1 MVLLEE
7 ATMSFYYV
15 IVEIRNHKGGKHFL
29 HKNEMWRSMDLSKGK
44 QIMKCE
50 WVFKSKPKLALLINI
65 KQGL

>member
-1 MVLLEE
+1 M
-7 ATMSFYYV
+7 TFYYV
-15 IVEIRNHKGGKHFL
+15 IVEMIRNHRGGKHFL

-44 QIMKCE
+44 KIMKCK